1 MRILAVEGTLE
12 GQACCNIS
20 FRLRVWICILM

>member
-20 FRLRVWICILM
+20 FRLRV